1 MFKQLTMVVAT
12 PLSLSSHIFKPFF
25 WPERDCMQTTSRML
39 LVCATK
45 YEENVFSL
53 WQLDPWHMML
63 QELFLQC
70 ARCTGM
76 ELQTHMIIGKEKLAT
91 WLMLNLLFKTAWS
104 RNVGRIRDYSSEMN
118 LQLVNTASEAMQGSF
133 LRAIYSF

>member
-1 MFKQLTMVVAT
+1 
-12 PLSLSSHIFKPFF
+12 
-25 WPERDCMQTTSRML
+25 
-39 LVCATK
+39 
-45 YEENVFSL
+45 
-53 WQLDPWHMML
+53 
-63 QELFLQC
+63 
-70 ARCTGM
+70 M